1 MKDSSRGRKPIR
13 DQRIRRHL
21 AKIPSFAFGQ
31 KLEKSTEISTMERAS
46 ANMPRGSGEQ
56 ETPRRL
62 AADGFVARPG
72 FETDFLGEDVSHSLM
87 STPRSS
93 EGEEARRSTRIERS
107 VPLIIFGQN
116 RRGEPFVE
124 RTVSTSINLHGCRYP
139 SRHDYGVGSWITLQV
154 VGLNVEPKPPAMRAR
169 VRSVHTSQSPR
180 ELQQVGVELES
191 PGNVWGI
198 ATPPQDW
205 LRHGDSHTSMAQF
218 GAAMAPAEEPSA
230 AAAELT
236 EPPLKVE
243 HKLAEVA
250 TFPSPSP
257 AVVKPQGPKMAE
269 PAKPQRVVVTPDG
282 LITALQGKLQ
292 QAAEKAAQAAVAKQV
307 DEAVQKALETIEETR
322 RSSVREVQEL
332 FPARVEATRSS
343 SRDEI
348 TAEVTAQWKERME
361 KYLAQAEELAQRLE
375 NQAAGLRQELARSQE
390 FVERITREIEPQVRG
405 RLNDTV
411 ARATSEFDGATARA
425 VDRRYEWLLENAQA
439 LTREALLKLDA
450 RSAEAQALVQNAVNS
465 AIGALQ
471 QQTERHVDA
480 VLSETRERAAS
491 ALTSLDAESRAACEA
506 RRQALE
512 AEVARSTE
520 RSTDQFRKSMKAFLY
535 SCLVAA
541 VSAVD
546 EHSKSTMDALLKDN
560 GKTLH
565 DSNGETDSHD
575 EPEIIP
581 GADSDPFTH

>member
-1 MKDSSRGRKPIR
+1 VNLLSRSR
-13 DQRIRRHL
+13 D
-21 AKIPSFAFGQ
+21 AK
-31 KLEKSTEISTMERAS
+31 
-46 ANMPRGSGEQ
+46 
-56 ETPRRL
+56 
-62 AADGFVARPG
+62 
-72 FETDFLGEDVSHSLM
+72 TDFLGEDVSHSSLM

-218 GAAMAPAEEPSA
+218 GAVAPAKDPTTE
-230 AAAELT
+230 AAELA
-236 EPPLKVE
+236 EQPLKVE

-257 AVVKPQGPKMAE
+257 TVVKPQGPKMAE

-282 LITALQGKLQ
+282 LIAALQGKLQ

-307 DEAVQKALETIEETR
+307 DEALQKALNTINDIR
-322 RSSVREVQEL
+322 QSSVREVQEL
-332 FPARVEATRSS
+332 FPTRVEAMRPS
-343 SRDEI
+343 SREEI
-348 TAEVTAQWKERME
+348 AAEVAAQWKEQME
-361 KYLAQAEELAQRLE
+361 KYRGQAEEMAQRLE
-375 NQAAGLRQELARSQE
+375 KQAAELRQELARSQE
-390 FVERITREIEPQVRG
+390 FAEKMTRELEPQVHA
-405 RLNDTV
+405 RLNDAV
-411 ARATSEFDGATARA
+411 ARATTEFDGATARS

-439 LTREALLKLDA
+439 LTQEALLKLDA

-465 AIGALQ
+465 AVGALQ
-471 QQTERHVDA
+471 RQAERHLNDM
-480 VLSETRERAAS
+480 LMETRERAAS

-512 AEVARSTE
+512 AEVARSAE
-520 RSTDQFRKSMKAFLY
+520 RSTDQFRKGMKAFLY

-546 EHSKSTMDALLKDN
+546 EHSKATLDGLLKDN

-565 DSNGETDSHD
+565 DSNGESESHD

-581 GADSDPFTH
+581 GPDSDPFTH

>member
-1 MKDSSRGRKPIR
+1 
-13 DQRIRRHL
+13 
-21 AKIPSFAFGQ
+21 
-31 KLEKSTEISTMERAS
+31 
-46 ANMPRGSGEQ
+46 
-56 ETPRRL
+56 
-62 AADGFVARPG
+62 
-72 FETDFLGEDVSHSLM
+72 VSHSSLM

-139 SRHDYGVGSWITLQV
+139 SRHDYGVGSWVTLQV

-205 LRHGDSHTSMAQF
+205 LRYGESNASMAQF
-218 GAAMAPAEEPSA
+218 GAAVA
-230 AAAELT
+230 AAK
-236 EPPLKVE
+236 EPPATAADLDEPPPKVE

-257 AVVKPQGPKMAE
+257 TVVKPQGPKMAE

-292 QAAEKAAQAAVAKQV
+292 HAAEKAVQAAVAKQV
-307 DEAVQKALETIEETR
+307 DEAVRKALDTIDDIR
-322 RSSVREVQEL
+322 QSSVREVQEL
-332 FPARVEATRSS
+332 FPTRVEAMRPS
-343 SRDEI
+343 SREEI
-348 TAEVTAQWKERME
+348 AAEVAAQWKEQME
-361 KYLAQAEELAQRLE
+361 KYRAQAEEMAQRLE
-375 NQAAGLRQELARSQE
+375 KQAADLRRELARSQE
-390 FVERITREIEPQVRG
+390 FVERMTRETEPQVHA
-405 RLNDTV
+405 RLDEAV
-411 ARATSEFDGATARA
+411 ARATSEFEGATARA
-425 VDRRYEWLLENAQA
+425 AERRYERLLENTQA
-439 LTREALLKLDA
+439 VTQEALLKLDA
-450 RSAEAQALVQNAVNS
+450 RSAEVQALVQNAVNS

-471 QQTERHVDA
+471 RQTERHVNA
-480 VLSETRERAAS
+480 VLSETKERAAS
-491 ALTSLDAESRAACEA
+491 AFTSLDAESRAACEA

-512 AEVARSTE
+512 AEVARSAE
-520 RSTDQFRKSMKAFLY
+520 RSTDQFRKGMKAFLY

-546 EHSKSTMDALLKDN
+546 EHSKSTLDDLLKDN

-565 DSNGETDSHD
+565 ESDGESGSHD

-581 GADSDPFTH
+581 GPDSDPFTH